1 MPISKKFKFL
11 IFYSLFIFLFI
22 FSTEIV
28 LSIPLKQMYRIKR
41 TNLEQYNEY
50 SKDFIAVVE
59 SFSETQ
65 DLLFTVEFSGYAF
78 IKTEEMSNDKVI
90 KLIFSSAENDYEV
103 HTGILDRFNLR
114 DLFKQNEII
123 GINHGFI
130 SRFSP
135 IKMKNGIYR
144 LYIYCV
150 ENDNTIGFI
159 DTGREFEKTY
169 RSFKDYKQ

>member
-1 MPISKKFKFL
+1 
-11 IFYSLFIFLFI
+11 
-22 FSTEIV
+22 
-28 LSIPLKQMYRIKR
+28 MYQINR
-41 TNLEQYNEY
+41 TNFEQFNEN
-50 SKDFIAVVE
+50 SKDFVAVVE

-65 DLLFTVEFSGYAF
+65 DLMFTVEFSGYAF
-78 IKTEEMSNDKVI
+78 IKAEEMSSDKVI

-103 HTGILDRFNLR
+103 NTGVLDRFNLR
-114 DLFKQNEII
+114 DLFKQKEII

-135 IKMKNGIYR
+135 INMKNGIYR

-150 ENDNTIGFI
+150 ENENTIGFI